1 MSKILEPSEII
12 DALKIIFD
20 KKYDKEI
27 ANLLDVD
34 KQSISQYKQKK
45 QEDIQQKIINLLI
58 LKINDMNQET
68 KVED

>member
-58 LKINDMNQET
+58 LKINDTNQET